1 LSIPFAGWKKKARS
15 LSPAGAVERISL
27 SRILRQVTDA
37 PTVLIG
43 ERRHDP
49 DFESQAECRLNDLF
63 PIVAVETAM
72 DGSKQIPI
80 AEVFKIEEIHR
91 QEKEDAY
98 RSGNDTGYKDG
109 YEEGKAEGLKEA
121 RKVLDQFD
129 RAIKEVVEQRAAI
142 LEEARH
148 KVLDLIVKISRKVTF
163 DTIQIDQEATAEMIS
178 RVINQLIDKSR
189 IKVKVHPDH
198 LPLVEQ
204 SMDKFLSASSSIKEL
219 SIEPDPRVKYGG
231 CFIETPTGDID
242 ARVESQFE
250 VIDGVIRASEDE

>member
-1 LSIPFAGWKKKARS
+1 MSK
-15 LSPAGAVERISL
+15 
-27 SRILRQVTDA
+27 ILRQITHA

-49 DFESQAECRLNDLF
+49 DIESEAESRLGDLF
-63 PIVAVETAM
+63 PVVAVETAI

-91 QEKEDAY
+91 REKDEAY
-98 RSGNDTGYKDG
+98 KTGHDTGYENG
-109 YEEGKAEGLKEA
+109 YEEGKTEGLKEA

-163 DTIQIDQEATAEMIS
+163 DTIEIDQEATAEMIS

-189 IKVKVHPDH
+189 IKVKVNPDH

-219 SIEPDPRVKYGG
+219 SVEPDPRVKYGG
-231 CFIETPTGDID
+231 CFIETPTGDVD

-250 VIDGVIRASEDE
+250 VIDGVIRATEDES

>member
-1 LSIPFAGWKKKARS
+1 M
-15 LSPAGAVERISL
+15 
-27 SRILRQVTDA
+27 
-37 PTVLIG
+37 LIG

-49 DFESQAECRLNDLF
+49 DVESQAESRLGDLF
-63 PIVAVETAM
+63 PVVAVVTAI

-91 QEKEDAY
+91 REKDEAREEGY
-98 RSGNDTGYKDG
+98 DTGYKKG
-109 YEEGKAEGLKEA
+109 YEEGKSVGLEEA

-129 RAIKEVVEQRAAI
+129 LAIKDVVEQRASI

-163 DTIQIDQEATAEMIS
+163 DTIQIDQEATAEMVC

-204 SMDKFLSASSSIKEL
+204 SMDKFLSSSSAIKEL
-219 SIEPDPRVKYGG
+219 SIEPDPRVRFGG

-242 ARVESQFE
+242 ARVESQFD
-250 VIDGVIRASEDE
+250 VIEGVMRTSEDES

>member
-1 LSIPFAGWKKKARS
+1 MSK
-15 LSPAGAVERISL
+15 
-27 SRILRQVTDA
+27 ILRQITEA

-49 DFESQAECRLNDLF
+49 DVESQAESRLGDLF
-63 PIVAVETAM
+63 PVVAVETAI

-80 AEVFKIEEIHR
+80 AEVFKIEEIYR
-91 QEKEDAY
+91 REKEVA
-98 RSGNDTGYKDG
+98 RQSGYDTGYKKG
-109 YEEGKAEGLKEA
+109 HEEGKAVGLEEA
-121 RKVLDQFD
+121 RKVLNQFD
-129 RAIKEVVEQRAAI
+129 GAIKDVIAHREAI

-163 DTIQIDQEATAEMIS
+163 DTIQIDQEATAEMIT

-198 LPLVEQ
+198 LPMVEQ
-204 SMDKFLSASSSIKEL
+204 SMDKFLSASSAIKEL
-219 SIEPDPRVKYGG
+219 SIEPDPRVRFGG

-250 VIDGVIRASEDE
+250 VIEGVIRASEDE